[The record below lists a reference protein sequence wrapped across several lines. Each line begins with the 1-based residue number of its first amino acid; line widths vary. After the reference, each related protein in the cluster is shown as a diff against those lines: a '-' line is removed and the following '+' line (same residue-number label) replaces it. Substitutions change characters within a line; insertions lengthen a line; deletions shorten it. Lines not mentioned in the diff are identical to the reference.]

1 MTLVDIR
8 AAAAGIRRSPQ
19 TIYSW
24 IRRGHLT
31 THGKGPDG
39 LLVAWED
46 VQSLAQKSPRRGALD
61 KPPTAAA

>member
-1 MTLVDIR
+1 MTLVDIQ
-8 AAAAGIRRSPQ
+8 AAAAGTRRSPQ

-46 VQSLAQKSPRRGALD
+46 VHALAQKTRQRGALD
-61 KPPTAAA
+61 KPTPATA